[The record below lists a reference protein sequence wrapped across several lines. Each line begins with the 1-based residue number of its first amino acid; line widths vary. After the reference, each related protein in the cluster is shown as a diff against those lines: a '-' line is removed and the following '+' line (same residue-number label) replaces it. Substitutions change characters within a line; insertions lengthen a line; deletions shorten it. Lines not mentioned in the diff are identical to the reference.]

1 MDKYEA
7 LVEKID
13 KFNKDRDW
21 DQFHSEVN
29 IAKSVCI
36 EAGELLECFQ
46 WDNENYDKDAV
57 CDEMADVFTY
67 IINLALRLDVDLLEV
82 TDKKL
87 DRNALKYPIEK
98 AKGKNTK
105 YDKL

>member
-21 DQFHSEVN
+21 DQFHSEAN

-46 WDNENYDKDAV
+46 WDNENFDKDAV

-98 AKGKNTK
+98 ARGKNTK

>member
-7 LVEKID
+7 LVKKID

-21 DQFHSEVN
+21 DQFHSEAN

-46 WDNENYDKDAV
+46 WDNENFDKNAV

-67 IINLALRLDVDLLEV
+67 IINLAVRLDVDLLEV
-82 TDKKL
+82 TDTKL

-98 AKGKNTK
+98 ARGKNAK

>member
-7 LVEKID
+7 LVKKIY

-21 DQFHSEVN
+21 DQFHSEAN
-29 IAKSVCI
+29 IAKLVCI

-46 WDNENYDKDAV
+46 WDNENFDKNAV

-98 AKGKNTK
+98 ARGKNTK

>member
-7 LVEKID
+7 LVKKID

-21 DQFHSEVN
+21 DQFHSEAN

-46 WDNENYDKDAV
+46 WDNENFDKDAV
-57 CDEMADVFTY
+57 CDEMADVFAY

-98 AKGKNTK
+98 AKGKNKK

>member
-7 LVEKID
+7 LVKKID

-46 WDNENYDKDAV
+46 WDNENFDKDAV

>member
-7 LVEKID
+7 LVKKID

-21 DQFHSEVN
+21 DRFHSEAN

-46 WDNENYDKDAV
+46 WDNENFDKNAV

-98 AKGKNTK
+98 ARGKNTK

>member
-7 LVEKID
+7 LVKKID

-21 DQFHSEVN
+21 DQFHSEAN

-36 EAGELLECFQ
+36 EAGEQLECFQ
-46 WDNENYDKDAV
+46 WDNENFDKDAV
-57 CDEMADVFTY
+57 CDEMVDVFTY

>member
-7 LVEKID
+7 LVKKID

-21 DQFHSEVN
+21 DQFHSEAN

-46 WDNENYDKDAV
+46 WDNENFDKDAV

-98 AKGKNTK
+98 ASGKNTK

>member
-7 LVEKID
+7 LVKKID

-21 DQFHSEVN
+21 DQFHSEAN

-46 WDNENYDKDAV
+46 WDNENFDKNAV

-98 AKGKNTK
+98 ARGKNAK

>member
-7 LVEKID
+7 LVKKID

-21 DQFHSEVN
+21 DQFHSEAN

-46 WDNENYDKDAV
+46 WDNENFDKDAV

-98 AKGKNTK
+98 AN
-105 YDKL
+105 KLPLEL

>member
-7 LVEKID
+7 LVKKID

-21 DQFHSEVN
+21 DQFHSEAN

-46 WDNENYDKDAV
+46 WDNENFDKDAV

-67 IINLALRLDVDLLEV
+67 IINLALRLNVDLLEV
-82 TDKKL
+82 NDKKL

-98 AKGKNTK
+98 ARGKNTK

>member
-7 LVEKID
+7 LVKKID

-21 DQFHSEVN
+21 DQFHSEAN

-46 WDNENYDKDAV
+46 WDNEIFDKNAV

-67 IINLALRLDVDLLEV
+67 IIIGCLF
-82 TDKKL
+82 
-87 DRNALKYPIEK
+87 
-98 AKGKNTK
+98 
-105 YDKL
+105 

>member
-21 DQFHSEVN
+21 DQFHSEAN
-29 IAKSVCI
+29 IAKSICI

-46 WDNENYDKDAV
+46 WDNENFDKDAV

-98 AKGKNTK
+98 ARGKNTK

>member
-7 LVEKID
+7 LVKKID

-21 DQFHSEVN
+21 DQFHSEAN

-46 WDNENYDKDAV
+46 WDNENFDKDAV

-82 TDKKL
+82 TNKKL

-98 AKGKNTK
+98 ARGKNTK

>member
-7 LVEKID
+7 LVKKID

-21 DQFHSEVN
+21 DQFHSEAN

-46 WDNENYDKDAV
+46 WDNENFDKDAV

-98 AKGKNTK
+98 ARGKNAK

>member
-1 MDKYEA
+1 MEKYEA
-7 LVEKID
+7 LVKKID

-46 WDNENYDKDAV
+46 WDNENFDKDAV

-98 AKGKNTK
+98 ARGKNTK